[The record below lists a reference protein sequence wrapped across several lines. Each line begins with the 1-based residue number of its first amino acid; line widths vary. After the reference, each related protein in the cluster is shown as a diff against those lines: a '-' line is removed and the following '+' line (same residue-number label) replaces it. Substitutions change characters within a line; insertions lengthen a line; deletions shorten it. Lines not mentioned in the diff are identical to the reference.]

1 MVVVLQFPFE
11 FLDTFHLSLSGS
23 DKFLDFLIQF
33 FIRVGHLKLGSP
45 YLFCGAVSFPTCTT
59 STILFWY
66 ERHYFNSLLKQ
77 IRTNARLSQHIQ
89 GFLYTLF
96 LIIISTLVEDIPQ
109 VKDNPIKSPL

>member
-45 YLFCGAVSFPTCTT
+45 YLFCGAVSFLTCTT
-59 STILFWY
+59 STIQTVFWRGKPRSEFY
-66 ERHYFNSLLKQ
+66 STRVCSTTPFVITNPLRHDSLS
-77 IRTNARLSQHIQ
+77 IR
-89 GFLYTLF
+89 
-96 LIIISTLVEDIPQ
+96 
-109 VKDNPIKSPL
+109 